1 MTSLRPA
8 LYSEDQARKM
18 QTRGELRI
26 DPGTL
31 ATSGPAD
38 ELEVV
43 VPYTEWAVTDA
54 LLKRAAALTA
64 GLNVRL
70 KLIAVHA
77 VPYPAAFGCQAS
89 MHAYLVEQ
97 LVDLAS
103 RCPLPVDAHVVLAR
117 SREEGFRYIL
127 KPESTVL
134 VGARKHFWR
143 TAEESLAKKLVADG
157 HKVALIHVA

>member
-1 MTSLRPA
+1 
-8 LYSEDQARKM
+8 M
-18 QTRGELRI
+18 QPHGELRI

-31 ATSGPAD
+31 STSGPVE

-54 LLKRAAALTA
+54 LLKRAPSLTA

-77 VPYPAAFGCQAS
+77 VPYPATFGCPAAV
-89 MHAYLVEQ
+89 HAHLVEQ

-103 RCPLPVDAHVVLAR
+103 RCPLPVDAQVVLAR
-117 SREEGFRYIL
+117 SQNEGFRYML

-143 TAEESLAKKLVADG
+143 TAEERLAKTLAADG

>member
-1 MTSLRPA
+1 
-8 LYSEDQARKM
+8 M

-31 ATSGPAD
+31 AASEPVD

-43 VPYTEWAVTDA
+43 VPYTQSAVTDA
-54 LLKRAAALTA
+54 VLKRAASLTA

-77 VPYPAAFGCQAS
+77 VPFPADFECPAS
-89 MHAYLVEQ
+89 VHAHLVQQ

-103 RCPLPVDAHVVLAR
+103 RCPFPVDAQVVLAR
-117 SREEGFRYIL
+117 SQEEGFRYML

-134 VGARKHFWR
+134 VGARKHLWR
-143 TAEESLAKKLVADG
+143 TAGERLAKALVADG
-157 HKVALIHVA
+157 HKVALIHVT